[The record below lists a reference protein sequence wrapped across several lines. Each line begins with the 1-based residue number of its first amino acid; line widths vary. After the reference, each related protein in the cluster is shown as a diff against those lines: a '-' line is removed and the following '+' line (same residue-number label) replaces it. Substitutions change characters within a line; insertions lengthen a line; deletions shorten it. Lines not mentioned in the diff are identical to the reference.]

1 MGHGSNDK
9 LFITPSEYSG
19 QHGQHGATSGA
30 RREMSVVVPFHMCAI
45 THQPWTTPACLVQD
59 GLICEK
65 AHLVAFIEQ
74 HHQSPA
80 TGEKASI
87 DDILILHISQN
98 ERQMSQDPV
107 SMREFTDHSHLVAI
121 RTSGHV
127 YLYDTV
133 FQLNV
138 RTKNMRDLVTDV
150 PFTKSDILTLQD
162 PHDPGRRTMQN
173 MYRTY
178 FCVAG
183 LHRRTTSSHSEV
195 RYVDRGLMQ
204 DYQVLVV
211 MIPMSM
217 QLPRAVRKG

>member
-1 MGHGSNDK
+1 
-9 LFITPSEYSG
+9 
-19 QHGQHGATSGA
+19 
-30 RREMSVVVPFHMCAI
+30 
-45 THQPWTTPACLVQD
+45 
-59 GLICEK
+59 
-65 AHLVAFIEQ
+65 
-74 HHQSPA
+74 
-80 TGEKASI
+80 
-87 DDILILHISQN
+87 
-98 ERQMSQDPV
+98 
-107 SMREFTDHSHLVAI
+107 
-121 RTSGHV
+121 
-127 YLYDTV
+127 
-133 FQLNV
+133 
-138 RTKNMRDLVTDV
+138 MRDLVTDV

-178 FCVAG
+178 LCVAG